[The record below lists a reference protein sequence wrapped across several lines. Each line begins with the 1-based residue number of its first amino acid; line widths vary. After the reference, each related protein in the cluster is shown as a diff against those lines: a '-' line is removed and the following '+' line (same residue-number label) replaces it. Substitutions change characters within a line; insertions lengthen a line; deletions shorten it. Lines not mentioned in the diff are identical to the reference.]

1 MIWTGTGHIWNA
13 PGAEQHSGRR
23 ALLPGSRIIYRYM
36 YIQYEYR
43 YMYIQYEIML
53 AGFGPERKPFG
64 AILAKIQEFFTFA
77 KKQRAA

>member
-1 MIWTGTGHIWNA
+1 MERTRG
-13 PGAEQHSGRR
+13 GAAQRPPR
-23 ALLPGSRIIYRYM
+23 TAAGSSII
-36 YIQYEYR
+36 YR

-77 KKQRAA
+77 QKQRAA

>member
-1 MIWTGTGHIWNA
+1 MIWTGTGHIWNV

-23 ALLPGSRIIYRYM
+23 ALPPGSSII
-36 YIQYEYR
+36 YR

-53 AGFGPERKPFG
+53 AGFGPERKPFR
-64 AILAKIQEFFTFA
+64 AILTKIQEFFTFA